1 MFLTAI
7 LRRKQ
12 AARLFTIAFLMFFSD
27 IKNQKWNSHKGHYN
41 YDDFASTKY
50 FPVKDANKST
60 KGKASFIGVAD
71 VQ

>member
-12 AARLFTIAFLMFFSD
+12 AARFFTIAFFIFFSD
-27 IKNQKWNSHKGHYN
+27 IENKKWNSHEGHYN
-41 YDDFASTKY
+41 YDDFLSTKY
-50 FPVKDANKST
+50 FPVNNVKKSA

-71 VQ
+71 VH

>member
-12 AARLFTIAFLMFFSD
+12 AARFFTIAFFMFFWG
-27 IKNQKWNSHKGHYN
+27 IKNKKWNSHEGHYN
-41 YDDFASTKY
+41 DFASTKY
-50 FPVKDANKST
+50 FPVKDVDKST
-60 KGKASFIGVAD
+60 KGKASFIGVAY